1 MSDLKV
7 SKMQSLRH
15 KLQHIYLI
23 RRLAIFIKQ
32 DWNTCFSKY
41 GSGALTVWFL
51 SLRVKGR
58 LMSDCAAFI
67 KAECVFVHI
76 TNQLFPVSA
85 GVLFTFN
92 FLHLR
97 ASSIDLSE
105 SGVVQTVVYFTDCIA
120 NKSNC
125 RSTHAITSFWNQETG
140 AQSPRNK
147 ISSPW
152 EGRLLS
158 HYALQPSLKRPTE
171 PFSFAANIP
180 SVYWSAARCHT
191 AALSPQGRKCSRGL
205 NKRCLEL
212 EWQLLLEERA
222 GMCVCELAAFLLPGL
237 RTHADDVCDRGCGPV
252 RSSLTKRSDESM
264 ILKQRTYL
272 IMKPIKI

>member
-1 MSDLKV
+1 
-7 SKMQSLRH
+7 MQNLRH
-15 KLQHIYLI
+15 KPQHIYLI
-23 RRLAIFIKQ
+23 RRLAIFRKQ
-32 DWNTCFSKY
+32 DLNTCFSKY
-41 GSGALTVWFL
+41 CSGARTVWFL

-76 TNQLFPVSA
+76 TNQLFPVST
-85 GVLFTFN
+85 GVSFTFN
-92 FLHLR
+92 FFHLR
-97 ASSIDLSE
+97 APSIHLSE
-105 SGVVQTVVYFTDCIA
+105 SGVAQTFVYFTDRIA
-120 NKSNC
+120 NKSNGM
-125 RSTHAITSFWNQETG
+125 STHAITSFWNQETA

-147 ISSPW
+147 IITPW

-180 SVYWSAARCHT
+180 SVYWSAARRHT
-191 AALSPQGRKCSRGL
+191 AALPPQDRKCSRGL

-222 GMCVCELAAFLLPGL
+222 GMRVWTCSLFAPWTLDPHGWCLWQRSCEGQPQ
-237 RTHADDVCDRGCGPV
+237 
-252 RSSLTKRSDESM
+252 SDLM
-264 ILKQRTYL
+264 NLWYL
-272 IMKPIKI
+272 IMKPIKIKYT

>member
-1 MSDLKV
+1 
-7 SKMQSLRH
+7 MQNLRH
-15 KLQHIYLI
+15 KPQHIYLI
-23 RRLAIFIKQ
+23 RRLAVFIKQ

-51 SLRVKGR
+51 SLRVKGQ

-92 FLHLR
+92 SLHLH
-97 ASSIDLSE
+97 APSIHLSE
-105 SGVVQTVVYFTDCIA
+105 SGVAQTVVYFMA

-125 RSTHAITSFWNQETG
+125 MSTHAITSFWNQET
-140 AQSPRNK
+140 AAPSPRNK

-152 EGRLLS
+152 EGGLLS
-158 HYALQPSLKRPTE
+158 HYALQPSLKHPTE
-171 PFSFAANIP
+171 PFGFAANIP
-180 SVYWSAARCHT
+180 SVCWSAARCHT
-191 AALSPQGRKCSRGL
+191 AALPPQDRKCSQGL

-212 EWQLLLEERA
+212 QLLLEERA
-222 GMCVCELAAFLLPGL
+222 GMCVCELTAFLLPGPVTEVVVLWGPAL
-237 RTHADDVCDRGCGPV
+237 RRGQ
-252 RSSLTKRSDESM
+252 SDLMNLWYSNKEHTWSWNP
-264 ILKQRTYL
+264 LK
-272 IMKPIKI
+272 